1 MRSSN
6 IGQATGAMVPEWVRG
21 VARDRYFDPDEV
33 WAEAMRMA
41 DLSKMIDVSPVT
53 DERHLVLS
61 AMIGIDRG
69 QQHAEDKANYVRR
82 NHFTG
87 GKYDP
92 DLPPKEIGRMLKTWL
107 RGQGVKASVTTDRRH
122 ICVTLPVM
130 GDFDFKVWEFKID
143 LWTRDYNFD
152 RSDPWMED
160 YRYHFR
166 VEVYR
171 NWPGSEPTL
180 GVLVVEDAEPEV
192 RRQSVPR

>member
-1 MRSSN
+1 MRSSD
-6 IGQATGAMVPEWVRG
+6 IGQAGGVTVPEWVRG
-21 VARDRYFDPDEV
+21 LARERYLDPDEV
-33 WAEAMRMA
+33 WAEAMRLA
-41 DLSKMIDVSPVT
+41 DLSKVIDSPPVT

-82 NHFTG
+82 HHFTG
-87 GKYDP
+87 DKYDP

-122 ICVTLPVM
+122 ISVTLPAM
-130 GDFDFKVWEFKID
+130 SDFDFKVWEFKID
-143 LWTRDYNFD
+143 LWTREYNFD

-160 YRYHFR
+160 YRYHFQ

-171 NWPGSEPTL
+171 DWPDSEPTQEL
-180 GVLVVEDAEPEV
+180 RVVEAAEPDV
-192 RRQSVPR
+192 RRQSVPK